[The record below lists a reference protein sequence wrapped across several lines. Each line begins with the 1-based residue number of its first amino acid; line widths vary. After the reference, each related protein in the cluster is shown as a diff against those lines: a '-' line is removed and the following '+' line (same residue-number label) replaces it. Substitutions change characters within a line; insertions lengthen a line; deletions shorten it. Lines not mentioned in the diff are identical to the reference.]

1 MPKYAGGAYGN
12 LSFRLNA
19 DQLQFVIT
27 ASGIKDF
34 SAKDA
39 FVLVSKVDL
48 DKQEVYCYGSRPPSS
63 ETMLH
68 YLVYQQCKD
77 INAIFH
83 GHGETIMKLADK
95 LGLPCTKKEEP
106 YGTLALAQAVLE
118 VLGGCK
124 DRISP
129 KVAAGSSCV
138 LMKNHGFVMVGKN
151 MEEAGKAALKILSE
165 LAV

>member
-1 MPKYAGGAYGN
+1 M
-12 LSFRLNA
+12 
-19 DQLQFVIT
+19 
-27 ASGIKDF
+27 
-34 SAKDA
+34 
-39 FVLVSKVDL
+39 
-48 DKQEVYCYGSRPPSS
+48 
-63 ETMLH
+63 
-68 YLVYQQCKD
+68 
-77 INAIFH
+77 
-83 GHGETIMKLADK
+83 
-95 LGLPCTKKEEP
+95 
-106 YGTLALAQAVLE
+106 AQAVLE